1 VFGKKNFYIY
11 IFYFFAQKRK
21 KKKKKKEDKTHFKKQ
36 HENKTFSQKLYL
48 NIKTQFPKHTLKA
61 NVGKWGCK

>member
-1 VFGKKNFYIY
+1 LVKKTFIYIY
-11 IFYFFAQKRK
+11 FTSLLKKEK
-21 KKKKKKEDKTHFKKQ
+21 KKKKKKEGKTHFKKQ

>member
-21 KKKKKKEDKTHFKKQ
+21 KKKKKKEGKTHFKKQ

>member
-21 KKKKKKEDKTHFKKQ
+21 KKKKKKEGKTQFKKQ
-36 HENKTFSQKLYL
+36 NENKTFSQKLYL

>member
-1 VFGKKNFYIY
+1 LVKKTFIYIY
-11 IFYFFAQKRK
+11 FTSLLKKEK
-21 KKKKKKEDKTHFKKQ
+21 KKKKKKGKTHFKKQ

>member
-11 IFYFFAQKRK
+11 IFYFFAQKKK
-21 KKKKKKEDKTHFKKQ
+21 KKKKKKEGKTHFKKQ